1 MIVQQFGDS
10 LLADAS
16 HGMMERIPF
25 PSTVISRCVL
35 LYVLKRFIMEVIMMT
50 PEPDGLWKSTLGT
63 SWSYIGR
70 LIFAS

>member
-50 PEPDGLWKSTLGT
+50 ARARRTVEIDPWH
-63 SWSYIGR
+63 
-70 LIFAS
+70 